1 MKRLLW
7 IIQMGPELPQG
18 SLQEGNQGVPGGP
31 LSRTQHLHCS
41 GPGSVALVRGL
52 KVILQAVG
60 RGQKN
65 KGDLS
70 AVGCDDRSRS
80 LQ

>member
-1 MKRLLW
+1 
-7 IIQMGPELPQG
+7 MGPELPQG

-31 LSRTQHLHCS
+31 LVRTQHLHCS

-60 RGQKN
+60 AWPEKQRRPEC
-65 KGDLS
+65 S
-70 AVGCDDRSRS
+70 WV
-80 LQ
+80 